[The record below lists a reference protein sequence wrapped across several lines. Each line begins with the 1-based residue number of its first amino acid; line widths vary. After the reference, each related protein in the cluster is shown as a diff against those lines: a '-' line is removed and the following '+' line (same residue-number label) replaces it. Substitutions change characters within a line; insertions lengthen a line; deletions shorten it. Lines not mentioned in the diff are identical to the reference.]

1 MSGARRTDD
10 FNTIKSRQ
18 LILQNPDGTYP
29 EQGSIM
35 TISDQGRIVPS
46 QDITVGNVTVE
57 GMLIMASPPLY
68 QDISAISI
76 VADNITT
83 RTLDITDTSI
93 LSVFNLSTTRVETAT
108 LTATNIFTDT
118 VRATGTSSLDHIN
131 SIDISAIII
140 DSIDISVTNTLT
152 APMINATHHL
162 VASDISASYIAV
174 YDISAEDIS
183 ADDISANTIHTHTV
197 DTDSLATD
205 TMTVAGIA
213 DISGIRTLD
222 ISASK
227 LTVSNSAF
235 IQRATIPE
243 LSTSNF
249 ILTGDI
255 TLPTGTV
262 TARVGNFG
270 KMDISQGLVNISG
283 YFYNQLEAAQFT
295 GSTVLVTSIL
305 DVTGGST
312 FVRDISATNLTVNG
326 STKVKDISGT
336 SLYVTGTG
344 FASTLQSNTMSSSN
358 IQSDALSLKGPATT
372 GILTYNDS
380 SGGLLVNGSAISS
393 VAALLP
399 SSFSR
404 ATKFSDLSATVDAL
418 VTSYNSLLELMN
430 GKKIIVVLAPSIR
443 FNSTCTIQF
452 QVNGVVKSPI
462 TFEKNT
468 AVPLYSAEPFTD
480 TVLKRLN
487 DVGAGAISFTINQT
501 TWAVTMHITG
511 SNNKIADISGM
522 PTGSLQVLRYLGFTV
537 DTSNNV
543 FETYALS
550 GTQYVPTFKTLTN
563 GYSQTGPALPPT
575 VEFLNN
581 LETPTYDVSN
591 GDPYALSITFTNLN
605 NSKNKYLAIQFN
617 GSYVLY
623 PTTVNQRIFSGLT
636 PNTAYPVT
644 INYLDLSNNSTTGE
658 VTFTTPNISPPTDLS
673 TNTITF
679 NSFRTVWSQPY
690 SGKAYRFLFDV
701 SGRDISGGGEITDLS
716 KTFFPLH
723 NDTDYFVRIRSRDVS
738 YNSISAYS
746 PYVKIHTEK
755 LIVPTPEYNNVSNSN
770 ISKKISWTP
779 PVPTGVSGEL
789 YYSVNRGTLRTVNLS
804 TNATYYNVTDLSGVG
819 DISSSLHYTDNSY
832 NDISGAISSGTYDVS
847 FGFIDMS
854 ANAPFIEIASQSG
867 GGIINGVGFV
877 LPDVSHNASVS
888 SPWIGYTF
896 NRIIFP
902 TLTDTSGTPDITSIR
917 AEVYD
922 MSGVDISGLYTG
934 PSYNTD
940 YGETYMLASSSL
952 CDFDPGQTLTN
963 VVLTFATPIIF
974 TKNKLVL
981 IRVRAGD
988 RSIRFP
994 TFDNSQAP
1002 LKNNN
1007 ASPITYTLSNG
1018 KLQNNSNYGDSNTII
1033 CQFDYI

>member
-1 MSGARRTDD
+1 MSGTRRTED

-35 TISDQGRIVPS
+35 TISNQGRIAPS
-46 QDITVGNVTVE
+46 QDITVRNLTVTGIPTIANTPV
-57 GMLIMASPPLY
+57 Y

-76 VADNITT
+76 IADNITT

-93 LSVFNLSTTRVETAT
+93 LSVFDVSANRLETDT
-108 LTATNIFTDT
+108 LTASNIFTVA
-118 VRATGTSSLDHIN
+118 VRATGTSSLDHIH
-131 SIDISAIII
+131 SVDISATTIK
-140 DSIDISVTNTLT
+140 STDISVTNTLT
-152 APMINATHHL
+152 APIIHATQHL
-162 VASDISASYIAV
+162 VARDISATYIAV
-174 YDISAEDIS
+174 YDIS

-205 TMTVAGIA
+205 TMAVAGIA
-213 DISGIRTLD
+213 DISGIRTVD
-222 ISASK
+222 ISASN

-235 IQRATIPE
+235 IKKATIPE

-305 DVTGGST
+305 DVTGGSA
-312 FVRDISATNLTVNG
+312 FIRDISATNLTVNG

-344 FASTLQSNTMSSSN
+344 FASTLQSNTMSSPN

-372 GILTYNDS
+372 GMLTYNDS

-468 AVPLYSAEPFTD
+468 AVPLYSADNFTD

-487 DVGAGAISFTINQT
+487 DVGAGAISFTVNQT

-575 VEFLNN
+575 IENKNDLN
-581 LETPTYDVSN
+581 TPTYDVSN

-623 PTTVNQRIFSGLT
+623 PTTVNQRIFSGLIPST
-636 PNTAYPVT
+636 TYPLT

-658 VTFTTPNISPPTDLS
+658 ITFTTPNISPPTDLS

-770 ISKKISWTP
+770 IAKKISWTP
-779 PVPTGVSGEL
+779 PVPTGISGEL
-789 YYSVNRGTLRTVNLS
+789 YYSVNRGTRRTVKLS

-854 ANAPFIEIASQSG
+854 ANTSPPFIEIASQSG

-902 TLTDTSGTPDITSIR
+902 TLTDTSGTPDITSIQ
-917 AEVYD
+917 AFVYD

-934 PSYNTD
+934 PSYNTN

-952 CDFDPGQTLTN
+952 CDFEPGQTLTN
-963 VVLTFATPIIF
+963 VVLTFNTPVIF

-981 IRVRAGD
+981 IRVKAGD

-1018 KLQNNSNYGDSNTII
+1018 KLQNNSNYGNSNTVI
-1033 CQFDYI
+1033 CQFNYV